1 MGKSLM
7 PKQHK
12 VKQGECIS
20 SIAQDYG
27 FSWEQIWNDSANE
40 ELKQKREDPN
50 VLFPGDEVVIPD
62 KKARKESVSADQKHK
77 FRRKGVPAM
86 LRLEFVDDQGN
97 PRGNVPYVLDID
109 GQSFSGNTDGEGKIE
124 QRIPPNAKQ
133 GQLRLGDDG
142 SEVYNIR
149 LGSLDPVSETT
160 GVQQRLKNLGY
171 ECGSVDG
178 EAGPKTREALMA
190 FQKKHEL
197 SETGEIDQQTLDKLQ
212 QLHKG

>member
-1 MGKSLM
+1 M

-27 FSWEQIWNDSANE
+27 FSWEQIWNDPANE

-97 PRGNVPYVLDID
+97 PRGNVSYVLDID

-212 QLHKG
+212 QLHKA